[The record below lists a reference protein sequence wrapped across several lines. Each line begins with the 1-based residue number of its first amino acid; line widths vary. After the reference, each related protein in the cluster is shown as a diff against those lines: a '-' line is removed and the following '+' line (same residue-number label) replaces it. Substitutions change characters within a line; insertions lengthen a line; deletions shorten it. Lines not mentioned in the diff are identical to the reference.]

1 MEEHKNAKKDA
12 SVQTYVIIKAIFIL
26 LLVLGYTL
34 VSLQMKAKADKAE
47 ATVEADAS
55 SKVPVEQEIIKV
67 NGGTI
72 KEPIEA
78 DLSNFYSTEIEY
90 TVYKDG
96 VRGTVF
102 AEVVIGRNGLLI
114 QLVDSD
120 GSDKPYSSEDSN
132 RILVDSVSEDGS
144 FYVLRDTDTNVQY
157 IVSRY
162 NSHLVR

>member
-1 MEEHKNAKKDA
+1 MEEHKSAKKDA

-34 VSLQMKAKADKAE
+34 VSLQMKAKTDKTE

-78 DLSNFYSTEIEY
+78 DLSNFHSQEIEY
-90 TVYKDG
+90 TVYKDS

-102 AEVVIGRNGLLI
+102 AEVVIGRKGLLI
-114 QLVDSD
+114 QLVGFD
-120 GSDKPYSSEDSN
+120 GHDKPYSSEDSN

-144 FYVLRDTDTNVQY
+144 FYVLRDTDTDVQY

-162 NSHLVR
+162 NSYLVR